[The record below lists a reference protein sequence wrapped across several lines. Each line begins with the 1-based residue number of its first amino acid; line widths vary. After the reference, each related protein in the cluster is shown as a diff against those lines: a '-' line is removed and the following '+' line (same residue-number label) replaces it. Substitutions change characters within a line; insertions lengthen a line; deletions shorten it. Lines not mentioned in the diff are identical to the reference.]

1 MEMNVC
7 MFHVDGCWR
16 QEWAEL
22 NAIMYDDDDEEENGG
37 KTKDKR
43 HTQFILIEW
52 QMNNRKIMRN
62 I

>member
-1 MEMNVC
+1 
-7 MFHVDGCWR
+7 
-16 QEWAEL
+16 
-22 NAIMYDDDDEEENGG
+22 MYDDDDEEENGG
-37 KTKDKR
+37 NRGKRKDKR